1 METGLNAVMEA
12 LHLKHVEAVEYSPLA
27 LAYIGDAVY
36 ELAIRTLVMNRCN
49 MQVNKMHKKTA
60 NLVKADA
67 QARFYLLLE
76 EELTDAEK
84 AAYRRGRNA
93 KSFTMPK
100 HATMK
105 DYRMATGFEAL
116 MGYLYLTEQ
125 FDRMAELLGKGLE
138 QMGRGNIH
146 RFACAT
152 GSREREI
159 TVRVRKYRR
168 KRYKYRYKS

>member
-1 METGLNAVMEA
+1 METGLNAFKEA
-12 LHLKHVEAVEYSPLA
+12 LHLKHVEAGEYSPLA

-36 ELAIRTLVMNRCN
+36 ELAIRTLVMNRGN

-67 QARFYLLLE
+67 QARLYLLLE

-116 MGYLYLTEQ
+116 MGYLYLSGRTE
-125 FDRMAELLGKGLE
+125 RMVDLVALAMTKTGKADSGDTE
-138 QMGRGNIH
+138 KQKEEN
-146 RFACAT
+146 
-152 GSREREI
+152 SDEI
-159 TVRVRKYRR
+159 
-168 KRYKYRYKS
+168 

>member
-1 METGLNAVMEA
+1 METGLNAFKEA
-12 LHLKHVEAVEYSPLA
+12 LHLKHVEAGEYSPLA

-36 ELAIRTLVMNRCN
+36 ELAIRTLVMNRGN

-67 QARFYLLLE
+67 QAHFYLLLE

-116 MGYLYLTEQ
+116 MGYLYLSGKTE
-125 FDRMAELLGKGLE
+125 RMVDLVALAMKKTGKAAPE
-138 QMGRGNIH
+138 DTEKTEDTEKKDENKEPEKTIP
-146 RFACAT
+146 
-152 GSREREI
+152 
-159 TVRVRKYRR
+159 
-168 KRYKYRYKS
+168 KSN

>member
-1 METGLNAVMEA
+1 METGLNAFKEA
-12 LHLKHVEAVEYSPLA
+12 LHLKHVEAGEYSPLA

-36 ELAIRTLVMNRCN
+36 ELAIRTLVMNRGN

-67 QARFYLLLE
+67 QAHFYLLLE

-116 MGYLYLTEQ
+116 MGYLYLSGRTE
-125 FDRMAELLGKGLE
+125 RMVDLVALAMTKTGKADSGDME
-138 QMGRGNIH
+138 KQKEEN
-146 RFACAT
+146 
-152 GSREREI
+152 SDEI
-159 TVRVRKYRR
+159 
-168 KRYKYRYKS
+168 